1 MVSANRLGNPRMI
14 LLLLLLGVGNIE
26 STAAWQ
32 NAPAQVPGTCSQPTP
47 ERNPLLREAIAN
59 RYTVRRVEFVGNET
73 TRDYVVR
80 RRVALREGDIF
91 TRRNLNRSL
100 VGLNRIKIMYPV
112 TLNDVIVR
120 LDKTY
125 NHIDVTF
132 CLRERHPA
140 AKRAS

>member
-1 MVSANRLGNPRMI
+1 MVIWVFRVMI
-14 LLLLLLGVGNIE
+14 LSLLLVAVINVE
-26 STAAWQ
+26 SISAQQ
-32 NAPAQVPGTCSQPTP
+32 NAEESLSTCAQSASV
-47 ERNPLLREAIAN
+47 RNPLLREAIAN
-59 RYTVRRVEFVGNET
+59 QYTVRRVEFAGNET

-80 RRVALREGDIF
+80 RRVVLREGDIF
-91 TRRNLNRSL
+91 TRTNLTKSL
-100 VGLNRIKIMYPV
+100 VGLNKLKIMYPV
-112 TLNDVIVR
+112 RLNDVIVR